1 MLRSG
6 NERRQKAAPSSWKL
20 LVFSVGGRRLAV
32 KTDEVAGVS
41 QWKES
46 TPVPS
51 ETPFVSAVMRKDET
65 VLPVFD
71 LAGLLR
77 VSVRGDDR
85 LCLTAKHPRG
95 PMAICI
101 DGEMPVLQTLDPAA
115 IRPCQGEAFD
125 ALGSFTSGL
134 DDVPIIA
141 LSKLG
146 SSDQT

>member
-6 NERRQKAAPSSWKL
+6 SASRQKAAPRSWNL

-32 KTDEVAGVS
+32 KTDEVASVS

-51 ETPFVSAVMRKDET
+51 QTPFVSSVIRDDET

-71 LAGLLR
+71 LAGLLH
-77 VSVRGDDR
+77 VSVRGDDL

-101 DGEMPVLQTLDPAA
+101 DGEMPVLHTLDPASVQ
-115 IRPCQGEAFD
+115 PCQGEAFD
-125 ALGSFTSGL
+125 SLGSFTSGL
-134 DDVPIIA
+134 ENVPIIA

-146 SSDQT
+146 VADHA

>member
-1 MLRSG
+1 MLRTALNS
-6 NERRQKAAPSSWKL
+6 RQKAAPSSWKL

-32 KTDEVAGVS
+32 KTDEVAGIS
-41 QWKES
+41 QWKDS
-46 TPVPS
+46 AAVPS
-51 ETPFVSAVMRKDET
+51 QTPFVSSVIRNNET
-65 VLPVFD
+65 LLPVFD

-77 VSVRGDDR
+77 VSIRGADP

-101 DGEMPVLQTLDPAA
+101 DGEMPVLQTLDPAS

-125 ALGSFTSGL
+125 SLGSFASGL
-134 DDVPIIA
+134 EEVPIIA

-146 SSDQT
+146 SSDPA

>member
-6 NERRQKAAPSSWKL
+6 SASQKKAAPRSWNL

-32 KTDEVAGVS
+32 KTDEVASVS

-51 ETPFVSAVMRKDET
+51 QTPFVSSVIRDDET

-71 LAGLLR
+71 LAGLLN

-101 DGEMPVLQTLDPAA
+101 DGEMPVLHTLDPAS
-115 IRPCQGEAFD
+115 IQPCQGEAFD
-125 ALGSFTSGL
+125 SLGSFASGL
-134 DDVPIIA
+134 ENVPIIA

-146 SSDQT
+146 VADHA